1 MAGKTKQKAA
11 KPQNTGSG
19 ILFNPYPGLRPFKLE
34 ESHLFFGREGQT
46 DEVLQ
51 KLAQH
56 RFVGIIGPS
65 GSGKSSFVYCGVLP
79 ILFGGFLAKTGPNWD
94 VIILR
99 PGSSPIE
106 NLASALLEKDPA
118 FQGEPEDDHNIRKT
132 IITTLL
138 RSDSQGLVEAIKQI
152 KQATNKNYLILVD
165 QFEELFR
172 YKANIENKYSVD
184 DTLTF
189 INLLMQTVDSE
200 EDAYYVAIT
209 MRSDFIGDCAQFAN
223 LTRKIND
230 SHYLIPQLTREQKRK
245 AIEGPAA
252 VANGENAQRLVNRLL
267 NDLGD
272 NPDQLPILQHA
283 LMRTWDYWSKNR
295 EGNEILDLKHYEA
308 IGTMS
313 EALSQHADEAYHE
326 LDEKQ
331 KKICEALFKAITEKR
346 GTFGIRRP
354 TLLKDIAAMAD
365 CKNKELADVIITF
378 RKPGRSFLTPQHGVK
393 LSPNS
398 IIDISHES
406 LMRIWKRLKNWVDEE
421 SEAVGMYMRLAEAAA
436 MYQVGKSGLWR
447 PPDLQLALNW
457 QVKHKPTLVWGQRYD
472 AAFERTMSFLEYSK
486 KEYDNEQRVK
496 ELQAKRRLRNA
507 RITVIVLASAT
518 VISIAFLLYAFAQK
532 TQADRSLVLA
542 VAAQFSA
549 DSSSVEANIQKDSA
563 LFQKEQ
569 ADIFAKEASFQQR
582 MAELSSDSAKVARD
596 SAVVASNEAIRQKG
610 IAESQTIIAQRQTIL
625 ADSSARI
632 ATKNEKL
639 ATEQSEIAT
648 RERFLAL
655 AKGLGSKA
663 GTGNIPDPQLRGLM
677 ALQGYIFN
685 NQYEGSAYEADIFSG
700 LHRAL
705 TEFEDPITLSLIGHK
720 KEIYAAHTSRIN
732 NAIYTGDTRG
742 KILKWTFNNGISQ
755 PTVIEAG
762 RGAQLAI
769 SKIED
774 IAVSNDGRWLVA
786 VGEFKSEPTQ
796 RTTYLEVHDLTNNS
810 RKTIEG
816 VINEASAVVITPDN
830 RFIIFKDNNGQSIRK
845 VGINGGS
852 ISTLFT
858 AMQELM
864 DFDLNPAGNLIAA
877 VGISS
882 EIVILDAGSGKV
894 LTTFP
899 SDDGKILESVKFS
912 PDGRYLAYG
921 DEDGAIIL
929 LNASDYSMIKRFTD
943 HTGIVHDIDFN
954 MVNGKSTFMSSASND
969 KSTRIYNLESLNEIP
984 VTYTES
990 RFVYSTA
997 FSPDNNFVF
1006 AGSEREELKAL
1017 PTHAS
1022 IMADKMCTYITRN
1035 MSDVEWEAH
1044 VGVDIE
1050 YENTCI
1056 ISANL
1061 KNEE

>member
-1 MAGKTKQKAA
+1 MEGKTKQKTA
-11 KPQNTGSG
+11 KPLNTKDK

-283 LMRTWDYWSKNR
+283 LMRTWDFWSKNR

-313 EALSQHADEAYHE
+313 QALSQHADEAYNE
-326 LDEKQ
+326 LDDKQ

-354 TLLKDIAAMAD
+354 TLLKDIAAMAG

-378 RKPGRSFLTPQHGVK
+378 RKPGRSFLTPQHGIK
-393 LSPNS
+393 LTPDSN
-398 IIDISHES
+398 IDISHES
-406 LMRIWKRLKNWVDEE
+406 LMRIWIRLKNWVDEE
-421 SEAVGMYMRLAEAAA
+421 SEAVSMYIRLAEAAS
-436 MYQVGKSGLWR
+436 MYQVGKAGLWR

-457 QVKHKPTLVWGQRYD
+457 QVKHKPTLVWGQRYE

-496 ELQAKRRLRNA
+496 ELQAKRRARNT
-507 RITVIVLASAT
+507 RITVIGLSGAVF
-518 VISIAFLLYAFAQK
+518 ISVAFLLYAFAQK
-532 TQADRSLVLA
+532 TQADRSADLAELSATAALDSAA
-542 VAAQFSA
+542 VAKEQR
-549 DSSSVEANIQKDSA
+549 NLA
-563 LFQKEQ
+563 LFQKDL
-569 ADIFAKEASFQQR
+569 ADSSALEATFQQR

-596 SAVVASNEAIRQKG
+596 SAVVASKEANRQKG
-610 IAESQTIIAQRQTIL
+610 IAQSQTIIAQRQTKL
-625 ADSSARI
+625 ADSSSRI
-632 ATKNEKL
+632 AIKNEKI

-685 NQYEGSAYEADIFSG
+685 NRYDGSAYEADIFSG

-705 TEFEDPITLSLIGHK
+705 TEFEDPITKSLFGHS

-742 KILKWTFNNGISQ
+742 KILKWTFSNGISQ
-755 PTVIEAG
+755 PIVIEAG
-762 RGAQLAI
+762 RGAQLTI

-774 IAVSNDGRWLVA
+774 IAVSNDGRWLVV
-786 VGEFKSEPTQ
+786 VGAFKTSPTQ
-796 RTTYLEVHDLTNNS
+796 RSTYLEVIDLTNNS
-810 RKTIEG
+810 RRTIEG
-816 VINEASAVVITPDN
+816 VINEAGAVAITPDN

-845 VGINGGS
+845 AGINGGR
-852 ISTLFT
+852 ISTIFT

-864 DFDLNPAGNLIAA
+864 DFDLNPAGTLIA
-877 VGISS
+877 VVNVNSDI
-882 EIVILDAGSGKV
+882 IILDSGSGKI
-894 LTTFP
+894 LEKIT

-912 PDGRYLAYG
+912 PDGKYLAYG
-921 DEDGAIIL
+921 DEDGTIIL
-929 LNASDYSMIKRFTD
+929 LNANDYSMIKRFTD

-954 MVNGKSTFMSSASND
+954 MVNGSTTFMSSASND
-969 KSTRIYNLESLNEIP
+969 KTTRIYNLERLNEIP

-997 FSPDNNFVF
+997 FSPDNNYVL
-1006 AGSEREELKAL
+1006 AGSERDVLKAL

-1022 IMADKMCTYITRN
+1022 LMADKMCTYITRN
-1035 MSDVEWEAH
+1035 MTNVEWEAH
-1044 VGVDIE
+1044 VGVAIE
-1050 YENTCI
+1050 HENTCV

-1061 KNEE
+1061 NNEE